1 MRIITLSAC
10 LLVTIIVLVSTTSS
24 IAESLDFENCHGF
37 LSDTEIKNTI
47 QYNEELEISFTVAM
61 IGDMNIRTMCILTA
75 STPDDSASISMELIS
90 FSGSSPALKHYS
102 LVLDETKNQNIE
114 IYEGKNPWKFFSAE
128 INQGGIGKTVVSQ
141 RDVYFLS
148 FHTAETK
155 PSKSLATEESLQS
168 LSLLVQQKI
177 VPFAPGSYTPPSIPK
192 VDTKAEV
199 TDQFAPIPEWI
210 KNNALWWSDGLI
222 ADEEFFSALEYLI
235 EQKILMVPKPAS
247 TSEPALP
254 FLPNWIKDT
263 AEWWATG
270 KVTDKDFVL
279 GIQYLIEHGII
290 RIN

>member
-10 LLVTIIVLVSTTSS
+10 LLVTIIILVSTTSS
-24 IAESLDFENCHGF
+24 IAESLDFENCQGF
-37 LSDTEIKNTI
+37 LSDTEIKNII
-47 QYNEELEISFTVAM
+47 QYNGDFELTYTVPM
-61 IGDMNIRTMCILTA
+61 IADMNIRTMCMLAA

-102 LVLDETKNQNIE
+102 LVLDEAKNQNVE

-128 INQGGIGKTVVSQ
+128 LNQEGIGKTVVSQ
-141 RDVYFLS
+141 RDVYFLK
-148 FHTAETK
+148 FYTEETK
-155 PSKSLATEESLQS
+155 PSESLATEESLQS
-168 LSLLVQQKI
+168 LSLVVQQKI
-177 VPFAPGSYTPPSIPK
+177 VPFAPGSFTPPSLPK
-192 VDTKAEV
+192 LETKPQGIDE
-199 TDQFAPIPEWI
+199 FAPIPEWI

-222 ADEEFFSALEYLI
+222 SDKEFFSAIEYLI
-235 EQKILMVPKPAS
+235 DHKILMVPKPAS

>member
-10 LLVTIIVLVSTTSS
+10 VLVTIIILVSTTSS
-24 IAESLDFENCHGF
+24 IAESLDFENCQGF

-47 QYNEELEISFTVAM
+47 DYDGDLELSYTVTM
-61 IGDMNIRTMCILTA
+61 RDDMNIRNMCTLTA
-75 STPDDSASISMELIS
+75 STPDNSASISMELIS

-102 LVLDETKNQNIE
+102 LVLDETKNLNVE

-148 FHTAETK
+148 FHTEEAKSSE
-155 PSKSLATEESLQS
+155 SLATEESLQR
-168 LSLLVQQKI
+168 LSLVVQQKI

-192 VDTKAEV
+192 VETKPKV

-235 EQKILMVPKPAS
+235 EHKILMVPKPAS

-263 AEWWATG
+263 VEWWATG